1 MDLFWSET
9 HWFDN
14 KTRNHI
20 SEYRHTEHKV
30 INYSLCL
37 RLTFWRRARTMKSD
51 NSKHCHTRP
60 VHTQCK
66 HEASEIG
73 GRRSAPR
80 RVILLLFNTPL
91 FSNTLFQKLSYFF
104 QKHWNPLVFHT
115 KTFSSYKA
123 LLSAQCSL
131 LLSDDSFWIWNI
143 PFYPT
148 FGIWRPKLGKT
159 EWNLTWNNCI
169 ILITSIISFSLF
181 HNY

>member
-20 SEYRHTEHKV
+20 SEYRHAKHKV

-80 RVILLLFNTPL
+80 HAASFFYYSIQYSYSSLFKHTV
-91 FSNTLFQKLSYFF
+91 SKLSYFF
-104 QKHWNPLVFHT
+104 QKHWNPLVFHK

-131 LLSDDSFWIWNI
+131 LRSDDTFWIWNI

-148 FGIWRPKLGKT
+148 FGIWRPKLGET

-169 ILITSIISFSLF
+169 ILLTSIL
-181 HNY
+181 